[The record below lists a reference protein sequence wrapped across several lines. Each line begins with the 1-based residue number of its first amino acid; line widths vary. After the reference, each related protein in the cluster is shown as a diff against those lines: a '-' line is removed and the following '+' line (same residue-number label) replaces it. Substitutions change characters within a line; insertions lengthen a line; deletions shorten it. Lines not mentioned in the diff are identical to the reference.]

1 MNSRHFIYILTAIVV
16 VLLCIWPLADLG
28 WIAVR
33 AFSLDIFNQA
43 VWKATANTLLVSGFT
58 TLSALVLGTVTAYI
72 IARTNLPFKNRLKTL
87 LLYPYIIPNY
97 LLAIGW
103 IILANPTVGLL
114 NSIFPVFNI
123 YGLWG
128 IVLVETIYLYT
139 FVFLNVHRALEEM
152 DGALEE
158 AARVCGASPIKIF
171 FQITIP
177 LLRSTLAGSAV
188 VVLLSSLSSFGV
200 PAMIGA
206 PDKFFVLTTHI
217 YQLVKTATTTSL
229 SRAAA
234 LSIPIIVLAY
244 LLLYFSQRLLNKK
257 NFKTVTGK
265 HNRKLEV
272 NLRVFRW
279 PALVLLTLF
288 SLISMGLPLGT
299 IIIFSL
305 MPRYG
310 VWNFSWENYRA
321 VLMDPSGVTIAA
333 LKNSLLFAS
342 SGAAIIA
349 FLSLLIAYFSTKSK
363 FKGIHTVSSIAA
375 LPYAIPGTIMAMAIL
390 LAFGSYNAV
399 LVLLLAYVV
408 KYLSFGVKVMTPAIG
423 AVDNSLEEAS
433 LVCGATW
440 LQTMRKIW
448 LPVLRPALTTT
459 CFLVF
464 SPLFSELTMS
474 ILLVGPSTP
483 VLGARLFQLQE
494 YVSPGHATVL
504 AVILLAV
511 VLSLNFIIKK
521 ISKGKLGV

>member
-1 MNSRHFIYILTAIVV
+1 MNSRHFTYLLTTIVV
-16 VLLCIWPLADLG
+16 VLLCVWPLADLG

-33 AFSLDIFNQA
+33 SFSLDLFNQA
-43 VWKATANTLLVSGFT
+43 VWKATVNTLEVSLLT
-58 TLSALVLGTVTAYI
+58 TLASLVLGTVTAYI
-72 IARTNLPFKNRLKTL
+72 FSRTNLPFKKQLKSL
-87 LLYPYIIPNY
+87 LLYPYIVPSY

-103 IILANPTVGLL
+103 IILANPAVGLL
-114 NSIFPVFNI
+114 NAIYPVFDI
-123 YGLWG
+123 YGMWG
-128 IVLVETIYLYT
+128 IVFVETIFLYT
-139 FVFLNVHRALEEM
+139 FVFLNVHRALDEM

-158 AARVCGASPIKIF
+158 AARVCGASPVRIF

-177 LLRSTLAGSAV
+177 LLKSTLAGSAV
-188 VVLLSSLSSFGV
+188 VVFLSSLSSFGV

-217 YQLVKTATTTSL
+217 YQLVKTATTVSI

-234 LSIPIIVLAY
+234 LSVPIIILAF

-257 NFKTVTGK
+257 NYKTVTGK
-265 HNRKLEV
+265 HNRKLEL
-272 NLRVFRW
+272 NLRGFRW
-279 PALVLLTLF
+279 PALALLAIF
-288 SLISMGLPLGT
+288 SLVSMGLPLGT

-310 VWNFSWENYRA
+310 VWEFSWENYRD
-321 VLMDPSGVTIAA
+321 VLMDPSGVNMLA
-333 LKNSLLFAS
+333 LKNSLLFS
-342 SGAAIIA
+342 SMGAFIIA
-349 FLSLLIAYFSTKSK
+349 LLSLFIAYFSTKSR

-390 LAFGSYNAV
+390 LAFSGYNAV
-399 LVLLLAYVV
+399 VILLLAYVV
-408 KYLSFGVKVMTPAIG
+408 KYLSFGVRVMTPAIG
-423 AVDNSLEEAS
+423 AIDNSLEEAS

-448 LPVLRPALTTT
+448 LPILRPALTTT

-494 YVSPGHATVL
+494 YVSPSHATVL
-504 AVILLAV
+504 AVILLMV
-511 VLSLNFIIKK
+511 VLSLNFAIKK
-521 ISKGKLGV
+521 LSKGKLGV